1 MEALNALQRLN
12 FRIIEDPPTPLPS
25 PTFPFFLLSPR
36 DRRAEYGGSIQFTAR
51 AIGRPQPNVTWL
63 KEGKQVERSAR

>member
-1 MEALNALQRLN
+1 MQRLHC
-12 FRIIEDPPTPLPS
+12 RIIEDPPTPLPS

-51 AIGRPQPNVTWL
+51 AIGRPQPTVTWL

>member
-1 MEALNALQRLN
+1 MSNFKTNWNA
-12 FRIIEDPPTPLPS
+12 RIIEDPPTVLPS

-51 AIGRPQPNVTWL
+51 AIGQPQPIVTWFR
-63 KEGKQVERSAR
+63 EGKQIERTPW